1 MNLLNDLIN
10 ETFYGEQNQRL
21 THQTQIISKMNRLSG
36 QLDNYTL
43 EELEELNH
51 RLDIL
56 TSSFANVG

>member
-1 MNLLNDLIN
+1 MNLLSDYIKANFLAN
-10 ETFYGEQNQRL
+10 QNQRL
-21 THQTQIISKMNRLSG
+21 AHQTQIMRKMNALSG
-36 QLDNYTL
+36 KLDNYTL